1 MTRSTLPQKM
11 PTEHAQR
18 ISTSKIGTTLDGRD
32 TGMIMTNRLEGIKKH
47 TPIKLSIL
55 LFALLAASSSHSQ
68 IYKWVDANGTT
79 HFSERK
85 DATASTRTEE
95 LKSRPQPGAAQ
106 NIRSSEEYWQEQETK
121 FRQRQ
126 IQKRQ
131 EQSRAT
137 PPVTRPKSLSEGREN
152 GTDAS
157 RCALARDVL
166 SGAVR
171 HTNGA
176 VIDKYDRD
184 IAENDVH
191 MFCR

>member
-1 MTRSTLPQKM
+1 MKQRSSGRNTGKM
-11 PTEHAQR
+11 
-18 ISTSKIGTTLDGRD
+18 
-32 TGMIMTNRLEGIKKH
+32 MMNRREGIKNH
-47 TPIKLSIL
+47 TPIKFSLFL
-55 LFALLAASSSHSQ
+55 LALLAASSSHSQ

-85 DATASTRTEE
+85 DATAGAKTEE

-106 NIRSSEEYWQEQETK
+106 NVRSTEEYWQDQETK

-137 PPVTRPKSLSEGREN
+137 SPVRPPKSLSDGREN

-184 IAENDVH
+184 IAENDVR